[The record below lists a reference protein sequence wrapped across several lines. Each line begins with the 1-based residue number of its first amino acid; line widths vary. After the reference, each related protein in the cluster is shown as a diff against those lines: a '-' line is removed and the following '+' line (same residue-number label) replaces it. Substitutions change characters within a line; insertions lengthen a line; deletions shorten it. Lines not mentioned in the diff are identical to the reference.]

1 MGETATVA
9 SGMSKAVKDAIT
21 SGVTS
26 VQGGVTDGVT
36 AVLPGAMAII
46 ALTMGIRICINF
58 FKGVAH

>member
-1 MGETATVA
+1 MDE
-9 SGMSKAVKDAIT
+9 AVKTAIT

-26 VQGGVTDGVT
+26 VQNGVTDGVT